1 MWAESS
7 QLPSIFWLESACCLV
22 SVGWSLSVVVSPSPA
37 QSSCVFQVSTLY
49 FEPLDYDA
57 IRMRATLLQRVPRV
71 SYCIA
76 RYVKT
81 QTCSD
86 ESTAT
91 ACVSEKFLQK
101 KDSLGLKSLIEQQT
115 ETLPPDV
122 LKLLCNTPGKAKSNS
137 QQELLSTLIN
147 LF

>member
-1 MWAESS
+1 M
-7 QLPSIFWLESACCLV
+7 C
-22 SVGWSLSVVVSPSPA
+22 VVSQVWAGLYLLLFHPA
-37 QSSCVFQVSTLY
+37 AAQLNQVVVFQVSTLY
-49 FEPLDYDA
+49 FGSLDYDA
-57 IRMRATLLQRVPRV
+57 IRMRATVLQRVPRV

-86 ESTAT
+86 ESTVT

-122 LKLLCNTPGKAKSNS
+122 LKLLCNTPGKAIVNKN
-137 QQELLSTLIN
+137 
-147 LF
+147 F